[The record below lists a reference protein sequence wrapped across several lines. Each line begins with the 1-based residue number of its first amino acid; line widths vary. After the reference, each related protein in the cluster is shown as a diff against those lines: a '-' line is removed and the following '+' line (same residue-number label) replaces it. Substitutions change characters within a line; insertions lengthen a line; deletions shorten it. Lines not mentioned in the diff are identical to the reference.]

1 MEEDDSIV
9 DDAPLDDVIIR
20 ETEITFSLI
29 SHLGLSQT
37 NEAETAHLQTNN
49 MCLIRVI
56 LTSHSRRRREEY

>member
-9 DDAPLDDVIIR
+9 DAPLDDVIIR

-29 SHLGLSQT
+29 SYLSLSQT
-37 NEAETAHLQTNN
+37 NEAETVHLQTNN

>member
-9 DDAPLDDVIIR
+9 DAPLDDVIIR

-29 SHLGLSQT
+29 SYLGLSQT
-37 NEAETAHLQTNN
+37 NEADTAHLQTNN

-56 LTSHSRRRREEY
+56 LMSHSRRRREGC